1 MHDGQN
7 NAMAEI
13 ALALAMAFFSVM
25 VLTMVSMGAGFV
37 APSASYPAMP
47 EGVELRPPTP
57 PSITAEAV
65 PGNTD
70 GRRVVVFDGT
80 TFRDDSLA
88 SLDPRTI
95 GVGEPAILAVDP
107 SLPMTRVLA
116 ARERIPSQDLIVTTL
131 DRRWTEA
138 LEEIAQ

>member
-37 APSASYPAMP
+37 EPSASYPVLL

-57 PSITAEAV
+57 PSVTAETV
-65 PGNTD
+65 PGNTA
-70 GRRVVVFDGT
+70 GRRVVVFDGS

-107 SLPMTRVLA
+107 SLSMTRVLA

-131 DRRWTEA
+131 DQRWTEA
-138 LEEIAQ
+138 LEEIAR